1 MQTMSALYVI
11 LHIIT
16 IIAVIIFILHT
27 AIVHNRINKYITNLE
42 KILKDN
48 EVLFIKEVDFRK
60 NVTDTFD
67 RCINLLTLCNNT
79 NHEVISKLRN
89 SNKDKD
95 NKFNVISSKLT
106 VIQKEL
112 EDVHKDV
119 TLIQNEAKFSCN
131 TKNMKPTSSSNEIH
145 ENKLKT
151 ARKWHYSK
159 EGGEDKENKK

>member
-16 IIAVIIFILHT
+16 IIAVIIFILYT
-27 AIVHNRINKYITNLE
+27 VIVHNRINKYITNLE

-79 NHEVISKLRN
+79 NREVISKLRN

-95 NKFNVISSKLT
+95 NKFNVLSSKLT
-106 VIQKEL
+106 VIQKEI

-119 TLIQNEAKFSCN
+119 TLIQNEAKFSYN
-131 TKNMKPTSSSNEIH
+131 TKNMKPTPLPNEIRKN
-145 ENKLKT
+145 ELKS
-151 ARKWHYSK
+151 ARNWCYSK
-159 EGGEDKENKK
+159 DNEDGNK

>member
-1 MQTMSALYVI
+1 MQIMSAFYII

-27 AIVHNRINKYITNLE
+27 AIVHNHINKYITNLE

-106 VIQKEL
+106 VIEKEI

-119 TLIQNEAKFSCN
+119 TLIQNEAKFSYN
-131 TKNMKPTSSSNEIH
+131 TKNMKPTSLPNEIRKN
-145 ENKLKT
+145 ELKS
-151 ARKWHYSK
+151 ARNWRYSK
-159 EGGEDKENKK
+159 DNEDGNK